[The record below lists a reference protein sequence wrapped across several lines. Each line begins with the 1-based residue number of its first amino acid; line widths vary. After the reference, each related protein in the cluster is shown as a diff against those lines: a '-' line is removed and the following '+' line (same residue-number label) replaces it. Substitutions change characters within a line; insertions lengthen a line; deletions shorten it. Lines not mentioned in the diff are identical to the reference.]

1 MTITVPWP
9 STVAQFQLWSQVAL
23 VWAIASYALG
33 TDPVGRGS
41 LQTLTGRLRTQ
52 WIRTLILRVT
62 AAFVLVLLLPGF
74 GAAQVGSRVLLAT
87 STAGLC
93 ALLSWGRL
101 RIAERS
107 RTEHLLAEW
116 EVTAALAFIGLSGL
130 IVAISGLTIERPLV
144 LLPTTPG
151 RIAAV
156 CTAAA
161 GAVFAVRGGTHFV
174 RGLLDK
180 AGALPAV
187 KAKSVEPTGA
197 QTANATVI
205 DTREY
210 NRGRAIGNLERIL
223 MLVLVGVGSYEGL
236 ALIVAGKGLIRG
248 KELEDRDFAEY
259 FIIGNLASVA
269 AALAIGIPLRPIVW
283 HLWRL

>member
-1 MTITVPWP
+1 MTTVPWP

-23 VWAIASYALG
+23 VWTVASYAFG
-33 TDPVGRGS
+33 DDPVGRAS
-41 LQTLTGRLRTQ
+41 LQALTDRLRAR
-52 WIRTLILRVT
+52 WMKTLALR
-62 AAFVLVLLLPGF
+62 AAFAFVLVLLLPGF
-74 GAAQVGSRVLLAT
+74 SAAQVGSRLLLAT

-101 RIAERS
+101 RIATS
-107 RTEHLLAEW
+107 LRTERLLAEW
-116 EVTAALAFIGLSGL
+116 EVTMALAFIALSGIL
-130 IVAISGLTIERPLV
+130 VAITGLTIERPLL

-151 RIAAV
+151 RITAA

-161 GAVFAVRGGTHFV
+161 AAVFAVRGGTHFV

-180 AGALPAV
+180 AGALPSV
-187 KAKSVEPTGA
+187 KAKSTEPASA
-197 QTANATVI
+197 QATRATVI
-205 DTREY
+205 DISEY
-210 NRGRAIGNLERIL
+210 NRGRAIGNLERVL

-236 ALIVAGKGLIRG
+236 ALIIAGKGLIRG

-269 AALAIGIPLRPIVW
+269 AALAIGIPLRPIVC